1 MIVQK
6 VRDEE
11 SFFIFDPI
19 VLLYDCLSLQFTIR
33 TESPGILTTAQLL
46 LASMAASQKHLLPV
60 PHHNHSFVL
69 MDGHLSPSPTIK
81 DAASTMN
88 VNVR

>member
-1 MIVQK
+1 M
-6 VRDEE
+6 
-11 SFFIFDPI
+11 
-19 VLLYDCLSLQFTIR
+19 
-33 TESPGILTTAQLL
+33 ESPGILTTAQLL

-60 PHHNHSFVL
+60 PHNNHSIVL

-88 VNVR
+88 VNVRCLDQKVMIIFVTSVYCNNLYI